1 MTAGKHVLCE
11 KPLVCNAS
19 EAERLG
25 TLSKQTGCVLVEA
38 MHYRYHPL
46 AHRLREIITSGALGV
61 IEDID
66 VRFSFPVFR
75 SSDIRYSYS
84 LGGGATMD
92 LGCYAVDLIRFVSG
106 DEPRVIDAH
115 ARLASPDVD
124 RFMTAKL
131 ALPSSGTAR
140 LTCSIWSL
148 EIFRCSVHV
157 RGTKGELRVSNPLA
171 PQLFHSLKWNAN
183 GEKKREHLDGCE
195 ATYFYQLRAFAEA
208 VRNSTP
214 VTTGAQD
221 AAANMRVIDDIY
233 RAAGL
238 PLRRDSTTAAT

>member
-1 MTAGKHVLCE
+1 
-11 KPLVCNAS
+11 
-19 EAERLG
+19 
-25 TLSKQTGCVLVEA
+25 
-38 MHYRYHPL
+38 
-46 AHRLREIITSGALGV
+46 
-61 IEDID
+61 
-66 VRFSFPVFR
+66 
-75 SSDIRYSYS
+75 
-84 LGGGATMD
+84 MD

-171 PQLFHSLKWNAN
+171 PQLFHSL
-183 GEKKREHLDGCE
+183 
-195 ATYFYQLRAFAEA
+195 
-208 VRNSTP
+208 S
-214 VTTGAQD
+214 GAQT
-221 AAANMRVIDDIY
+221 AKKNGNTSTVAKPPTFTSCGR
-233 RAAGL
+233 L
-238 PLRRDSTTAAT
+238 PRRCATECQSLLVPRTRPQTCV